1 MSLWKMLHSIS
12 FHHTSK
18 NNKRV
23 DWCHFLIDM
32 QRSSKCPAD
41 YLSFFHTHLAF
52 EWQSMWCSSKW
63 VSTKEL
69 ITCNWTTSSWSCP
82 VNGVTR
88 GTNRCVKTIV
98 WKDFHMLSIQLK
110 KKKFK
115 NTKRAHLG
123 GKKDQA
129 QPALRSLQQQLTWRN
144 LGRRRLGARGWGS
157 LRGANSVAIARR
169 SFPWKLA

>member
-12 FHHTSK
+12 SHHTSK

-32 QRSSKCPAD
+32 QRSSKCPMD
-41 YLSFFHTHLAF
+41 YLSFFHTHLVF
-52 EWQSMWCSSKW
+52 EWQSTWCSSKW
-63 VSTKEL
+63 VSTKEV

-82 VNGVTR
+82 VNDVTR
-88 GTNRCVKTIV
+88 GTSRCVETIV
-98 WKDFHMLSIQLK
+98 LKCFHMLSIQTK
-110 KKKFK
+110 KEKKII
-115 NTKRAHLG
+115 NMKRAHLG

-144 LGRRRLGARGWGS
+144 SGRRRLGARGWGS
-157 LRGANSVAIARR
+157 LRGAVLPLHGNRCHGN
-169 SFPWKLA
+169 